1 MVAVV
6 DLFGKPL
13 MPTNEYRARK
23 LLKQKKAKIFGYRPF
38 TIQLTERK
46 SAEIQPIELCM
57 DTGYI
62 HIGISAKS
70 ERHEYLG
77 MQIDTLTDEKLK
89 RDDKRQYRRQRR
101 NRKRYR
107 APRFDNRRRKEGW
120 IAPSLE
126 HKKEIHID
134 AIQRICKVM
143 PITDITLE
151 IGNFDTHV
159 LKAVEEGKPLPQGS
173 DYQHGERYGIAT
185 LREAVFLRD
194 GYKCQ
199 CCEKSVKDGAILHV
213 HHIKYRSQGGTNR
226 MSNLITVCDKCH
238 TQKITSRVESSG
250 IGNQNWLSLKVPLI

>member
-1 MVAVV
+1 M
-6 DLFGKPL
+6 
-13 MPTNEYRARK
+13 
-23 LLKQKKAKIFGYRPF
+23 
-38 TIQLTERK
+38 TERK

-185 LREAVFLRD
+185 LREALCFSEMAISASAVRKALKMGRFCMCIISNIGVRAEQTE
-194 GYKCQ
+194 CQ
-199 CCEKSVKDGAILHV
+199 I
-213 HHIKYRSQGGTNR
+213 
-226 MSNLITVCDKCH
+226 
-238 TQKITSRVESSG
+238 
-250 IGNQNWLSLKVPLI
+250 

>member
-13 MPTNEYRARK
+13 MPTNEYRARR

-46 SAEIQPIELCM
+46 STEIQPIELCM

-143 PITDITLE
+143 PITDIDNRYHA
-151 IGNFDTHV
+151 GN
-159 LKAVEEGKPLPQGS
+159 GK
-173 DYQHGERYGIAT
+173 
-185 LREAVFLRD
+185 F
-194 GYKCQ
+194 
-199 CCEKSVKDGAILHV
+199 
-213 HHIKYRSQGGTNR
+213 
-226 MSNLITVCDKCH
+226 
-238 TQKITSRVESSG
+238 
-250 IGNQNWLSLKVPLI
+250 